1 MTEKI
6 NNTCEC
12 DCLNQQPKNPSRRDF
27 IKKASTLTIIGSTAF
42 ILEACGGGGSPTSSG
57 GDTDGG
63 GDTGGGDTGGGNNGG
78 GNNGGGNN
86 GGGDTGG
93 GNNGGGNN
101 GGGTGDTGY
110 NYDSSTGIITI
121 NITMIHQTLQTVGNG
136 IQLSGSNTFDNNGI
150 IVLRT
155 SNSGV
160 RALSRN
166 CTHAGSTVNFDSIN
180 NNLPCSLQGGSHGSV
195 FDINGNVVRGPANRS
210 LTRYTASINAEGTII
225 TISQS

>member
-12 DCLNQQPKNPSRRDF
+12 DCFNQQPKNPSRRDF

-63 GDTGGGDTGGGNNGG
+63 GDTGGGDTGGG
-78 GNNGGGNN
+78 
-86 GGGDTGG
+86 DT
-93 GNNGGGNN
+93 GGGNN

>member
-63 GDTGGGDTGGGNNGG
+63 GDTGGGYTGGGDTGGGNN
-78 GNNGGGNN
+78 
-86 GGGDTGG
+86 GG

-166 CTHAGSTVNFDSIN
+166 CTHAGSTVNFDSVN

>member
-63 GDTGGGDTGGGNNGG
+63 GDTGGGDTGGG
-78 GNNGGGNN
+78 
-86 GGGDTGG
+86 DT
-93 GNNGGGNN
+93 GGGNN

>member
-1 MTEKI
+1 MTEKK

-63 GDTGGGDTGGGNNGG
+63 GDTGGGDTGGGNN
-78 GNNGGGNN
+78 
-86 GGGDTGG
+86 GG

-166 CTHAGSTVNFDSIN
+166 CTHAGSTVNFDSVN

>member
-63 GDTGGGDTGGGNNGG
+63 GDTGSGDT
-78 GNNGGGNN
+78 

>member
-57 GDTDGG
+57 GDT
-63 GDTGGGDTGGGNNGG
+63 
-78 GNNGGGNN
+78 
-86 GGGDTGG
+86 
-93 GNNGGGNN
+93 GGGNN

-166 CTHAGSTVNFDSIN
+166 CTHAGSTVNFDSTN
-180 NNLPCSLQGGSHGSV
+180 NNLPCSLQGGSHGSI

>member
-6 NNTCEC
+6 NNTCKC

-63 GDTGGGDTGGGNNGG
+63 GDTGGGDTGGGNN
-78 GNNGGGNN
+78 
-86 GGGDTGG
+86 GG

-166 CTHAGSTVNFDSIN
+166 CTHAGSTVNFDSVN

>member
-6 NNTCEC
+6 NNTCKC

-63 GDTGGGDTGGGNNGG
+63 GDTGGGDTGGGNN
-78 GNNGGGNN
+78 
-86 GGGDTGG
+86 GG

>member
-86 GGGDTGG
+86 GVR
-93 GNNGGGNN
+93 
-101 GGGTGDTGY
+101 TGDTGY

>member
-63 GDTGGGDTGGGNNGG
+63 GDTGGGDTGGG
-78 GNNGGGNN
+78 
-86 GGGDTGG
+86 DT
-93 GNNGGGNN
+93 GGGNN

-166 CTHAGSTVNFDSIN
+166 CTHAGSTVNFDSVN